1 MFNEEQLYEIAKM
14 YYIEGFTQ
22 LEIGKKMNSSRIGIS
37 RALKKCLEDG
47 IVQIT
52 INNPGSFKE
61 MEEKIKDK
69 FNLKKVK
76 IVSYD
81 DDDKKMVVNLAKGA
95 SSLMDE
101 IVKNNDYIG
110 IGWGNTLSYMNVDSK
125 EEYPNKTFVSLL
137 GGYGNVPIQG
147 HSNNI
152 TSKLSSSYN
161 AKSMIL
167 LTPSLIENKQ
177 MRDMILNDRTV
188 KEVFEMYKKLDC
200 AIIGI
205 GSFYTDQAN
214 IYKSGYFSKEDFEE
228 IKNKD
233 ICLDLVSSIF
243 LNSKGEEK
251 RLKILDRFIG
261 IGGEDIKKIPDVIAV
276 GGGKDKVYPVYLATK
291 MGYISTLVTDEKTG
305 EYMLKN

>member
-110 IGWGNTLSYMNVDSK
+110 IGWGNTLSYINVDSK

>member
-47 IVQIT
+47 IVQIS
-52 INNPGSFKE
+52 INNPFSFKE
-61 MEEKIKDK
+61 MEEKIKEK
-69 FNLKKVK
+69 FGLKRVK

-81 DDDKKMVVNLAKGA
+81 DDDKKMVINLAKGA
-95 SSLMDE
+95 SGLMDD

-110 IGWGNTLSYMNVDSK
+110 IGWGNTLSYINVDSK

-137 GGYGNVPIQG
+137 GGYGNVPIEG

-152 TSKLSSSYN
+152 TSKISSSYN
-161 AKSMIL
+161 AKSMML

-200 AIIGI
+200 AVIGI

-251 RLKILDRFIG
+251 KLKILDRFIG

-291 MGYISTLVTDEKTG
+291 MGYISTLITDEKTG